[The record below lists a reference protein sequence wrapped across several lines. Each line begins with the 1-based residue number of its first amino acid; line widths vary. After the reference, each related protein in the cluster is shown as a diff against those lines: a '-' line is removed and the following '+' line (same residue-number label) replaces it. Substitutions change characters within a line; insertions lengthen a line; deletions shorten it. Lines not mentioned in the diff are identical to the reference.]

1 MTSKI
6 TATTAG
12 LQYAPDTSGA
22 LELQVAGGT
31 TAVVLNT
38 NGALGVGSTPSY
50 GTTGQ
55 ALISAGTGSAPTW
68 GSAGLSTGK
77 SIAMSLIFGF

>member
-6 TATTAG
+6 SATSAG
-12 LQYAPDTSGA
+12 LQYTPDTSGI
-22 LELQVAGGT
+22 LELQVAGTT
-31 TAVVLNT
+31 TAVTINT
-38 NGALGVGSTPSY
+38 YGALGVGSTPSY
-50 GTTGQ
+50 GTSGQ
-55 ALISAGTGSAPTW
+55 ALISAGTSSAPTW